1 MVGYSSPAESGIMDD
16 LGLSD
21 AAYSVFGS
29 ILTLGALLGAV
40 MCGKMADLLGR
51 RGTMAFSQ
59 IFCIIGWFAI
69 AFAEVP
75 VYIAEITP
83 KNLRGGFTTTVNQLL
98 VTTGLSMTY
107 LIGIVVH
114 WRVLSLIGVVPCVL
128 QLLGLHFM
136 PESPRWRAMLGRWSQ
151 CKVAL
156 QRLRG
161 QNANISEEAH
171 EIRVFRKHVIYP
183 RETLQ
188 LFPNPIFDIFR
199 RKYAHSLIVGVGLMV
214 LQQFGGVNAIGYY
227 AAAIFESAGFSSTI
241 GTIAIAVV
249 QLFRG
254 MFALGMGGIPWV
266 MMSEDIPHKHES
278 FGWKPCNSSQLV
290 LHLGYFI
297 YLHLPN
303 GVELRWNIYHVRNY
317 GSLNYSIRCK
327 ASTRDKRPNPR
338 RNTSINELINLVEP
352 SMAQP
357 NMMVELSMVQ
367 PHSFTPPPLPTLL
380 PKSVVS
386 HPVHKTLATAA
397 NLANLLPTGTVLAF
411 QALTPSFSN
420 NGTCQ
425 IANMCLTTSLV
436 GFCAIICFL
445 SSFTDSFLG
454 SDGKCYYGIA
464 TFKGLYVFNYNNH
477 EGEERKSLEYLARF
491 KINRI
496 DFVHAFVSLFV
507 FLVFAMSDYE
517 VQTCLIPEVG
527 ANENALI
534 MNLPLGAG
542 VLSSF
547 LFIIFPTTRRG
558 IGDGVRLLAIFL
570 RLIQSQARALE
581 DNFFGGKKQIEISSS
596 SVDED
601 LVIEEPSGYTN
612 TSEDYEHRL
621 AVVTAETKI
630 RTVYFHNFSRFDAV
644 DEDRQRISLGM
655 KNSYFMSNCAK
666 VQHPLLAEVEARA
679 SILPLEVPLDDIENS
694 DMVNAVCQN
703 IEHVGDLDTLDEK
716 NKRPAKHNSK
726 EAREQEIRAAE
737 ERLLEKDIPRSVD
750 EFEKLV
756 RVSPNSSFVWIK
768 YMAFMLSLADVEKAR
783 LIAERS
789 LKTINILEES
799 EKLNVWVAYFN
810 LENAYGNPREEA
822 VSKIFQRALQ
832 YCDPKKVHLALLGMY
847 ERTEQHQL
855 ADELLSKMSK
865 KFKHSCKVWLRR
877 IQWLLKQNQDE
888 VQSVVKRAVLCL
900 PRHKH
905 IKFLSQAAILE
916 FKCGVPDRGRSMFE
930 GMLRDYPKRTDEI
943 RLGDMDVIRALFERA
958 TTLSLPAKKMKF
970 LFKKYLEF
978 EKSLGD
984 EECIESVK
992 QKAMEYVE
1000 TTFA

>member
-1 MVGYSSPAESGIMDD
+1 M
-16 LGLSD
+16 
-21 AAYSVFGS
+21 
-29 ILTLGALLGAV
+29 LL
-40 MCGKMADLLGR
+40 
-51 RGTMAFSQ
+51 
-59 IFCIIGWFAI
+59 
-69 AFAEVP
+69 
-75 VYIAEITP
+75 
-83 KNLRGGFTTTVNQLL
+83 
-98 VTTGLSMTY
+98 
-107 LIGIVVH
+107 
-114 WRVLSLIGVVPCVL
+114 
-128 QLLGLHFM
+128 
-136 PESPRWRAMLGRWSQ
+136 
-151 CKVAL
+151 
-156 QRLRG
+156 
-161 QNANISEEAH
+161 
-171 EIRVFRKHVIYP
+171 
-183 RETLQ
+183 
-188 LFPNPIFDIFR
+188 
-199 RKYAHSLIVGVGLMV
+199 RKY
-214 LQQFGGVNAIGYY
+214 
-227 AAAIFESAGFSSTI
+227 
-241 GTIAIAVV
+241 
-249 QLFRG
+249 
-254 MFALGMGGIPWV
+254 
-266 MMSEDIPHKHES
+266 S
-278 FGWKPCNSSQLV
+278 FGYENRKKKQK
-290 LHLGYFI
+290 
-297 YLHLPN
+297 
-303 GVELRWNIYHVRNY
+303 VE
-317 GSLNYSIRCK
+317 
-327 ASTRDKRPNPR
+327 
-338 RNTSINELINLVEP
+338 
-352 SMAQP
+352 
-357 NMMVELSMVQ
+357 
-367 PHSFTPPPLPTLL
+367 
-380 PKSVVS
+380 
-386 HPVHKTLATAA
+386 
-397 NLANLLPTGTVLAF
+397 
-411 QALTPSFSN
+411 
-420 NGTCQ
+420 
-425 IANMCLTTSLV
+425 
-436 GFCAIICFL
+436 
-445 SSFTDSFLG
+445 
-454 SDGKCYYGIA
+454 
-464 TFKGLYVFNYNNH
+464 
-477 EGEERKSLEYLARF
+477 
-491 KINRI
+491 
-496 DFVHAFVSLFV
+496 
-507 FLVFAMSDYE
+507 
-517 VQTCLIPEVG
+517 
-527 ANENALI
+527 
-534 MNLPLGAG
+534 
-542 VLSSF
+542 
-547 LFIIFPTTRRG
+547 
-558 IGDGVRLLAIFL
+558 

-612 TSEDYEHRL
+612 T
-621 AVVTAETKI
+621 
-630 RTVYFHNFSRFDAV
+630 V

-716 NKRPAKHNSK
+716 NKRPAKHNLK
-726 EAREQEIRAAE
+726 EVREREIRAAE

-905 IKFLSQAAILE
+905 IKFLSQAAIFE

-930 GMLRDYPKRTDEI
+930 GMLRDYPKRTDLWSIYLDQEI